1 MVSFGIMTE
10 TTQINVRLSDQL
22 LGSANDYVQK
32 HGFDSVQELIKS
44 ILREKLFEKP
54 LITPEELILV
64 KRLAE
69 ATQKKG
75 LFRTEEELFQKLR
88 RK

>member
-1 MVSFGIMTE
+1 MVSFGIMAE

-22 LGSANDYVQK
+22 LDSASTYAQK
-32 HGFDSVQELIKS
+32 HGFDNVQELIKS
-44 ILREKLFEKP
+44 TLREKLFEKP
-54 LITPEELILV
+54 LISKEELVLV
-64 KRLAE
+64 KKLAQ
-69 ATQKKG
+69 ATEKKG